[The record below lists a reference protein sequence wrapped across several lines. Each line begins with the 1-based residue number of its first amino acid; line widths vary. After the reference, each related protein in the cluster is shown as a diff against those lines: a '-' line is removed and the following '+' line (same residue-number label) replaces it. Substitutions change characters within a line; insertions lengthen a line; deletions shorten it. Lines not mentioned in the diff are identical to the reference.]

1 MISSIRLDLLE
12 VLGDEYISQHVLQ
25 SYHDYLEQTSYKVY
39 MSDMA
44 KNIFTVISGAEQET
58 SWRDVLND
66 LDQGLSY
73 EKPQTESEEEIKNR
87 MLAKLNGKE
96 GAEIGCI

>member
-1 MISSIRLDLLE
+1 MLE
-12 VLGDEYISQHVLQ
+12 ALGDEYISQHILQ

-44 KNIFTVISGAEQET
+44 KNIVSMLTGSEQET
-58 SWRDVLND
+58 SWRDVLQD

-73 EKPQTESEEEIKNR
+73 EKPQTETEEEIKSR
-87 MLAKLNGKE
+87 MLAKLKGKE
-96 GAEIGCI
+96 GE

>member
-1 MISSIRLDLLE
+1 M
-12 VLGDEYISQHVLQ
+12 LGDEYISQHVLQ

-44 KNIFTVISGAEQET
+44 KNIFSVISGAEQET

-73 EKPQTESEEEIKNR
+73 EKPQTESEEEIKSR

-96 GAEIGCI
+96 GA

>member
-1 MISSIRLDLLE
+1 MLE
-12 VLGDEYISQHVLQ
+12 ALGDEYISQHVLQ

-44 KNIFTVISGAEQET
+44 KNLVSMLTGTEPET
-58 SWRDVLND
+58 SWRDVLKD

-73 EKPQTESEEEIKNR
+73 EEEQTETEQEIKTR

-96 GAEIGCI
+96 GA

>member
-1 MISSIRLDLLE
+1 M
-12 VLGDEYISQHVLQ
+12 LGDEYISQHILQ

-44 KNIFTVISGAEQET
+44 KNIFSMVSGTEQEI

-73 EKPQTESEEEIKNR
+73 EKPQTESEAEVKSR
-87 MLAKLNGKE
+87 MLLKLKGKE
-96 GAEIGCI
+96 GA

>member
-1 MISSIRLDLLE
+1 M
-12 VLGDEYISQHVLQ
+12 LGDEYISQHILQ

-44 KNIFTVISGAEQET
+44 KNIFSMISGAEQET

-73 EKPQTESEEEIKNR
+73 EKPQTESEEEIKSR
-87 MLAKLNGKE
+87 MLSKLKGKE
-96 GAEIGCI
+96 GAQIGCI

>member
-1 MISSIRLDLLE
+1 MLE
-12 VLGDEYISQHVLQ
+12 ALGDEYISQHILQ

-44 KNIFTVISGAEQET
+44 KNIFSMLSGAEQET
-58 SWRDVLND
+58 SWRDVLLE

-73 EKPQTESEEEIKNR
+73 EQPQTETEEEIKSR
-87 MLAKLNGKE
+87 MLAKLNRRE
-96 GAEIGCI
+96 GA

>member
-1 MISSIRLDLLE
+1 MLE
-12 VLGDEYISQHVLQ
+12 ALGDEYISQHVLQ

-44 KNIFTVISGAEQET
+44 KNLVSVLTGTEPET
-58 SWRDVLND
+58 SWRDVLKD

-73 EKPQTESEEEIKNR
+73 EEEQTETEQEIKTR

-96 GAEIGCI
+96 GA

>member
-25 SYHDYLEQTSYKVY
+25 SYHDYLERTSYKVY

-44 KNIFTVISGAEQET
+44 KNIFSMISGAEQET
-58 SWRDVLND
+58 SWRDVLKD

-73 EKPQTESEEEIKNR
+73 EKPQTESEEEIKSR
-87 MLAKLNGKE
+87 MLSKLKGKE
-96 GAEIGCI
+96 GA

>member
-1 MISSIRLDLLE
+1 MLE
-12 VLGDEYISQHVLQ
+12 VLGDEYISQHILQ

-44 KNIFTVISGAEQET
+44 KNIMSMLSGAEQET
-58 SWRDVLND
+58 SWRDVLTD

-73 EKPQTESEEEIKNR
+73 EQPQTETEEEIKSR
-87 MLAKLNGKE
+87 ILEKLNRRE
-96 GAEIGCI
+96 GA